1 MVRAAIPSLPRP
13 CPVTPHPKA
22 VLLVLLTL
30 SRLGAPRTA
39 SLSSAASASVGR
51 RSSPLRRGRRS
62 ASPPVGHLRGPCA
75 RPALRPPLRRHPLR
89 ASGRRRCAPPP
100 ALGRALRPAPLPSPP
115 ARASS
120 ARALAPCRLR
130 RPRRV
135 APPASLPCCRC
146 SIIEPAPDKCK
157 TIPTSNN
164 LRNFLVML
172 ILFHLFVP

>member
-13 CPVTPHPKA
+13 CPVTPPKSGA
-22 VLLVLLTL
+22 PRAPHALPP
-30 SRLGAPRTA
+30 GAPRTA

-51 RSSPLRRGRRS
+51 RSSPFVAVVARPR
-62 ASPPVGHLRGPCA
+62 PVGPHLRGPLRSA
-75 RPALRPPLRRHPLR
+75 RAPPF
-89 ASGRRRCAPPP
+89 ASASAPGGGRRRCAPPP
-100 ALGRALRPAPLPSPP
+100 ALGRALRPAPSRLRPARAGFCPGPCPRSPP
-115 ARASS
+115 ATPAG
-120 ARALAPCRLR
+120 
-130 RPRRV
+130 

-146 SIIEPAPDKCK
+146 SIIEPALDKCK